1 MAIEVTLTQ
10 GKTTLIDDEDA
21 ELAERKWYYGEGYAE
36 RSVRFVGQKNRVIQ
50 MHRVIIERKLG
61 RQLLPGE
68 EVDHINGDTLDNRR
82 SSLRLADDRQQSVNS
97 KKKCVRKGIQSSS
110 EYKGV
115 AWSCEKQKWKVQK
128 WFNGQCVHSEYFD
141 DEIEAAFAYDSAS
154 IEYDGEF
161 ARLNF
166 PWGIVPATT
175 VQLPQQV
182 KPEEKLLRKMKQKT
196 SRFYDVSWSRRD
208 KKWIAGIRVNY
219 HLIYLGNFDDQVEA
233 ARAVDRGAIKY
244 LGIDAAKPKLNF
256 PIEDY
261 TATSPIGRIVKDI
274 LSYT

>member
-1 MAIEVTLTQ
+1 MVIEVKLTQ
-10 GKTTLIDDEDA
+10 GKTAFIDDEDA
-21 ELAERKWYYGEGYAE
+21 ELAERKWHNSEGYAA
-36 RSVRFVGQKNRVIQ
+36 RSVRVVGQNRVIQ
-50 MHRVIIERKLG
+50 MHRIIMERILG
-61 RQLLPGE
+61 RPLLPGE
-68 EVDHINGDTLDNRR
+68 EVDHINGDSLDNRR
-82 SSLRLADDRQQSVNS
+82 TNLRLANDRQQSVNS
-97 KKKCVRKGIQSSS
+97 KKKCVRKGIQPSS

-128 WFNGQCVHSEYFD
+128 WFNGQCVYSEYFD

-175 VQLPQQV
+175 VQLPLQV
-182 KPEEKLLRKMKQKT
+182 KPEKKLGKPKT
-196 SRFYDVSWSRRD
+196 SRFYGVSWSRRD
-208 KKWIAGIRVNY
+208 KKWIAGIRVDY
-219 HLIYLGNFDDQVEA
+219 HLIYLGNFDDEVEA
-233 ARAVDRGAIKY
+233 ARNVDRGAIKY
-244 LGIDAAKPKLNF
+244 LGVDAAKPRLNF

-261 TATSPIGRIVKDI
+261 TATSPIGRRVKDI